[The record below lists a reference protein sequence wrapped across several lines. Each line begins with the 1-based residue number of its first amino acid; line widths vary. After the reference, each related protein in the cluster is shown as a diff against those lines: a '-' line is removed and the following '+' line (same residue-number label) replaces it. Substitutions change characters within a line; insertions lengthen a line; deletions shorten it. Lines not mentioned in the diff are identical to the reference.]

1 MLVGFKWCR
10 RVSAK
15 QINAEAVCEFQYIRL
30 TSNSSIFVLRRAFY
44 GPERHGGFVHLV
56 MTLPSFAQNIP
67 KPVEVKEKKARADKC
82 DGAKRLKHL
91 EGTANAVRF
100 NHCLH
105 LAQKY

>member
-44 GPERHGGFVHLV
+44 GPERHGGFVHLA

-67 KPVEVKEKKARADKC
+67 KPVEVKEKKKPC
-82 DGAKRLKHL
+82 
-91 EGTANAVRF
+91 
-100 NHCLH
+100 
-105 LAQKY
+105 

>member
-44 GPERHGGFVHLV
+44 GPERHGGFVHPS

-67 KPVEVKEKKARADKC
+67 KPINTNNSKRKKVLSNAN
-82 DGAKRLKHL
+82 KRSD
-91 EGTANAVRF
+91 
-100 NHCLH
+100 
-105 LAQKY
+105 

>member
-1 MLVGFKWCR
+1 MTPHLLQVDMDACRFQVSR

-44 GPERHGGFVHLV
+44 GPERHGGFVHLA

-67 KPVEVKEKKARADKC
+67 KPVEVKEKENPC
-82 DGAKRLKHL
+82 
-91 EGTANAVRF
+91 
-100 NHCLH
+100 
-105 LAQKY
+105 